1 MFAGWQNRKKFCP
14 IPKFTNSYPIN
25 PTVLVIHIF
34 YSRSLFWVKKFCII
48 TWFIIVLRMGQKQ
61 AQNWWYWIL
70 PCNIFKINTTP
81 NSNTNNEGSSSSNI
95 KFHLS
100 LHGTFKLL
108 NSVSWIQEIELC
120 NIKKLAICS
129 IGFLEF
135 SFLKISNM
143 FDNFK
148 KLYSRKHTL

>member
-1 MFAGWQNRKKFCP
+1 MFAGLQSRKKFGP
-14 IPKFTNSYPIN
+14 FQN
-25 PTVLVIHIF
+25 LQIHIPLIP
-34 YSRSLFWVKKFCII
+34 LFWLFTFFAREVYFESKILWYYLIHNNIADGTKK
-48 TWFIIVLRMGQKQ
+48 
-61 AQNWWYWIL
+61 AQNWWHWIL
-70 PCNIFKINTTP
+70 PCNIFKINTAP
-81 NSNTNNEGSSSSNI
+81 NSNTKNEGSSSSSI

-108 NSVSWIQEIELC
+108 NSVSSIQEIELC
-120 NIKKLAICS
+120 KIKKLTICS

-135 SFLKISNM
+135 IFLKLSNM